1 MIKSSCLIAI
11 LVIFAACTNGSQK
24 DVNTKQQTVDTTT
37 ANAYLQASV
46 AYLIDGELYFHDF
59 EGNTKTKF
67 VEESEPILNFVFDDE
82 GETLYYSVERNNTFW
97 LKSANIGKPEI
108 KPEWVINWQLS
119 NDEAFSNKALSPLYY
134 NEGKVIIQHGFHSPS
149 QHYDKMSVYSIS
161 DNNINHTELDYKL
174 IASSFGAFTT
184 EKNEEYFETIDE
196 EAYYI
201 YDNAN
206 VCLTD
211 KMVFYK
217 EDEKNEA
224 DSYASEDSY
233 YYGFTF
239 SPDSTKVLFVAQ
251 ILEQKWR
258 YGPYCIANIDGSN
271 QMVLEQSDSFIET
284 LPVWLN
290 NNSVIFMGHKGSIYV
305 ANNDENSIEKIAE
318 NAFDFKIKD

>member
-1 MIKSSCLIAI
+1 MKKSTCLIAI
-11 LVIFAACTNGSQK
+11 LVIFVACTNGSQK
-24 DVNTKQQTVDTTT
+24 NGNTKQQTDYTSTT
-37 ANAYLQASV
+37 NVYMQAPL
-46 AYLIDGELYFHDF
+46 AYLIDGELYFHNF
-59 EGNTKTKF
+59 EENTKTKF
-67 VEESEPILNFVFDDE
+67 AEESEPILNFTFDEEGKVF
-82 GETLYYSVERNNTFW
+82 YYSVERNNTLW

-108 KPEWVINWQLS
+108 KSEWVINWQLS

-184 EKNEEYFETIDE
+184 EQNEEYFETIDE
-196 EAYYI
+196 DAYYI
-201 YDNAN
+201 YDNAE

-211 KMVFYK
+211 KMDFYT
-217 EDEKNEA
+217 EDEKNEG
-224 DSYASEDSY
+224 DSYASEDNY
-233 YYGFTF
+233 YYGFRF

-271 QMVLEQSDSFIET
+271 QMVLEQSDSFIEA
-284 LPVWLN
+284 LPVWLK
-290 NNSVIFMGHKGSIYV
+290 NNSVIFMDQESNIYV
-305 ANNDENSIEKIAE
+305 ANNDENIIEKIAE
-318 NAFDFKIKD
+318 NAFDFKSKK

>member
-1 MIKSSCLIAI
+1 MSKTICLFSIILLSLACSSGDNKNANNQHQ
-11 LVIFAACTNGSQK
+11 TTYTST
-24 DVNTKQQTVDTTT
+24 VNV
-37 ANAYLQASV
+37 YLQAPL

-67 VEESEPILNFVFDDE
+67 AEESEPILNFVFDAE
-82 GETLYYSVERNNTFW
+82 GKVLYYSVERNNSLW
-97 LKSANIGKPEI
+97 LKSADISKQQI
-108 KPEWVINWQLS
+108 KPEWVISWQLIK
-119 NDEAFSNKALSPLYY
+119 DKAFSNKVMSPLYY

-149 QHYDKMSVYSIS
+149 QHYDKMSMYIIS
-161 DNNINHTELDYKL
+161 DNYINHTKLDYKL

-196 EAYYI
+196 DAYYI
-201 YDNAN
+201 YDNAE

-211 KMVFYK
+211 KMVFYT
-217 EDEKNEA
+217 EDEKNEN
-224 DSYASEDSY
+224 DSYATEDSY

-251 ILEQKWR
+251 ILEHKWV

-271 QMVLEQSDSFIET
+271 QMVLEQSDHFIKA

-290 NNSVIFMGHKGSIYV
+290 NNSVAFMDHEGSLYV
-305 ANNDENSIEKIAE
+305 ANNAKNSTEKIAI
-318 NAFDFKIKD
+318 NLFDFKSKK